1 MSPAAE
7 EGFTFLAI
15 SEWGE
20 KRAMR
25 VSGGSLSGTADE
37 GRPEE
42 KSCHDNHVTHTH
54 THTHT
59 S

>member
-20 KRAMR
+20 KGAMC
-25 VSGGSLSGTADE
+25 VSGGSLSSTADE

-42 KSCHDNHVTHTH
+42 
-54 THTHT
+54 
-59 S
+59 